1 MRTVRR
7 YGWLVPLMIFGALA
21 IATPINPWLLG
32 VLALVSVAIMHLA
45 ASQIEKKTSRKSVSE

>member
-1 MRTVRR
+1 M
-7 YGWLVPLMIFGALA
+7 PLMIFGALA